1 MNFIPTEQEAQEV
14 PYFEDVSGEGGWQG
28 HATGKS
34 LATLITEVSSSI
46 ARLGGIVTGFQRG
59 TFAFGDKTRDG
70 YRIGYFIEAPNG
82 NTMPGRLDIAALPVR
97 KDTRRRKSHESYREK
112 SLRMALY
119 MLRNALDGLWFLR
132 QLSPGYAPLMPW
144 MLDYHTDKTIT
155 ELWSET
161 RIMSNLLPR
170 GEEFTEGKFE

>member
-1 MNFIPTEQEAQEV
+1 MDFIPTEQEAQEV
-14 PYFEDVSGEGGWQG
+14 PYFDDVSGEGGWQG

-34 LATLITEVSSSI
+34 LATLVSEVSSSL

-59 TFAFGDKTRDG
+59 TFAAGDKIRDG
-70 YRIGYFIEAPNG
+70 YRIRYFIEAPNG
-82 NTMPGRLDIAALPVR
+82 NTMPGRLDVAALPVR
-97 KDTRRRKSHESYREK
+97 KEARREK

-144 MLDYHTDKTIT
+144 MLDCHTGKTVT
-155 ELWSET
+155 QLWSET
-161 RIMSNLLPR
+161 KTMSNLLPP
-170 GEEFTEGKFE
+170 GEEFTEGEFE